1 MAVPTIR
8 RTQAH
13 PFNDCPE
20 VYVSKCERES
30 HAKSKRPKEK
40 LNMKI
45 LQKGTECNI
54 FFERKGTC

>member
-1 MAVPTIR
+1 
-8 RTQAH
+8 
-13 PFNDCPE
+13 

>member
-30 HAKSKRPKEK
+30 HAESKRPKEK
-40 LNMKI
+40 LNMRSSAKRDGVQYF
-45 LQKGTECNI
+45 L
-54 FFERKGTC
+54 